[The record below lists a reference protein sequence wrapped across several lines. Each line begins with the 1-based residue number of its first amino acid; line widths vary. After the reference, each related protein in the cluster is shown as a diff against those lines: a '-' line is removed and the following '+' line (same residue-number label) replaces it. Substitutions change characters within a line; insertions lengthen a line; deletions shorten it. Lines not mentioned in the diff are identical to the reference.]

1 MPAFALEVVTPERVA
16 YSGQVASLQ
25 APGSEGSFGVLAGH
39 IPLLTSLQIG
49 RLRFVEED
57 GNEVQMAISG
67 GFVEVGREQVAV
79 LAETAERIE
88 EIDVERAR
96 VFAPARRG
104 TPRPSARRTRGD
116 RRSAGAGG
124 VGARHQSP
132 PHVRVNFYRIT
143 CKAKALAIAFASVF
157 CMGQWLA
164 TRCSERRAPY
174 GPDRRMPMPR
184 GPLIR

>member
-79 LAETAERIE
+79 LAETAERVE
-88 EIDVERAR
+88 EIDVARAEAARQRAEERLARAR
-96 VFAPARRG
+96 EERVDVAR
-104 TPRPSARRTRGD
+104 AQ
-116 RRSAGAGG
+116 A
-124 VGARHQSP
+124 
-132 PHVRVNFYRIT
+132 
-143 CKAKALAIAFASVF
+143 ALA
-157 CMGQWLA
+157 
-164 TRCSERRAPY
+164 RAIN
-174 GPDRRMPMPR
+174 R
-184 GPLIR
+184 IRIGS

>member
-39 IPLLTSLQIG
+39 VPLLTSLQIG

-79 LAETAERIE
+79 LAETAERVE
-88 EIDVERAR
+88 EIDVARAEAARQRAEERLAR
-96 VFAPARRG
+96 VQEERVDVAR
-104 TPRPSARRTRGD
+104 AQ
-116 RRSAGAGG
+116 A
-124 VGARHQSP
+124 
-132 PHVRVNFYRIT
+132 
-143 CKAKALAIAFASVF
+143 ALA
-157 CMGQWLA
+157 
-164 TRCSERRAPY
+164 RAIN
-174 GPDRRMPMPR
+174 R
-184 GPLIR
+184 IRVGS

>member
-57 GNEVQMAISG
+57 GSEVQMAISG

-79 LAETAERIE
+79 LAETAERVE
-88 EIDVERAR
+88 EIDVARAEAARQRAEERLARAR
-96 VFAPARRG
+96 EERVDVAR
-104 TPRPSARRTRGD
+104 AE
-116 RRSAGAGG
+116 A
-124 VGARHQSP
+124 
-132 PHVRVNFYRIT
+132 
-143 CKAKALAIAFASVF
+143 ALA
-157 CMGQWLA
+157 
-164 TRCSERRAPY
+164 RAIN
-174 GPDRRMPMPR
+174 R
-184 GPLIR
+184 IRIGS

>member
-16 YSGQVASLQ
+16 YSGQAASLQ

-79 LAETAERIE
+79 LAETAERVE
-88 EIDVERAR
+88 EIDVARAEAARQRAEERLARAR
-96 VFAPARRG
+96 EERVDVAR
-104 TPRPSARRTRGD
+104 AE
-116 RRSAGAGG
+116 A
-124 VGARHQSP
+124 
-132 PHVRVNFYRIT
+132 
-143 CKAKALAIAFASVF
+143 ALA
-157 CMGQWLA
+157 
-164 TRCSERRAPY
+164 RAINRLRI
-174 GPDRRMPMPR
+174 GS
-184 GPLIR
+184 